1 MLPKHLVILVV
12 HILCIIMADDIQSN
26 IDASAG
32 ATTQARVQLAKAS
45 KSVKSRTSWVSQKDL
60 IVLMLEFC
68 LYKH

>member
-1 MLPKHLVILVV
+1 
-12 HILCIIMADDIQSN
+12 MADDIQSN